1 MVCRAFVRQ
10 LQPALE
16 ELFEGI
22 REALR
27 AARDHILAVEVRGA
41 RWWACF
47 SRGSRRQRAAAPR
60 GRRERRSLLSRLSG
74 SDASRYALGAT

>member
-1 MVCRAFVRQ
+1 VRQ

-27 AARDHILAVEVRGA
+27 AARHHILAVEVRGA
-41 RWWACF
+41 RWWAWF
-47 SRGSRRQRAAAPR
+47 SRGSRRQRASAPR

-74 SDASRYALGAT
+74 SDASRYVLGAT